1 MTVYVVRRLA
11 ASVVVLFGVSIVVFL
26 TLKLVPGDAAYVL
39 AGPNA
44 SAEDIERVRQSLGL
58 DKPVPVQYA
67 TWLGR
72 ALQGD
77 LGRSLE
83 LHEPVLNLVLSRY
96 GNTLLLAVAAMVFA
110 GVTGILA
117 GTLAALR
124 PHTLLDR
131 LVMLVTLTANSTP
144 SFWLGLV
151 LILIFSL
158 TLHWLPSSGMDSAR
172 GDGGTFDVLQH
183 LVLPAVTLGAISS
196 ALIARMTRAS
206 LLEVLTQEYVLVARA
221 KGLREGLLV
230 RRHALKNALLP
241 VLTILGLQMGS
252 LLGGAVI
259 TETIFSWPGIGFQL
273 YRGIALRDVPL
284 VQGAALVV
292 AISFVVI
299 NLLVDLL
306 YSYLDPRIRYTG

>member
-1 MTVYVVRRLA
+1 VTAFLVRRLA
-11 ASVVVLFGVSIVVFL
+11 ASVAVLFGVSLVVFL
-26 TLKLVPGDAAYVL
+26 TLKLIPGDAAYVL

-44 SAEDIERVRQSLGL
+44 SAQEIEAVRQSLGL
-58 DKPVPVQYA
+58 DQPVPVQYI

-72 ALQGD
+72 ALHGD

-83 LHEPVLNLVLSRY
+83 LHEPVLQLVLMRY
-96 GNTLLLAVAAMVFA
+96 VNTLILTTSAIVLATIF
-110 GVTGILA
+110 GVLA
-117 GTLAALR
+117 GTVAALH

-131 LVMLVTLTANSTP
+131 VLMLVALTANSTP
-144 SFWLGLV
+144 SFWLGLA
-151 LILIFSL
+151 LILVFSL
-158 TLHWLPSSGMDSAR
+158 GLKLLPSSGMTSAR
-172 GDGGTFDVLQH
+172 GDGGPLDVLQH
-183 LVLPAVTLGAISS
+183 LILPSITLGAISA

-206 LLEVLTQEYVLVARA
+206 LLEVLTQEYVLVARS
-221 KGLREGLLV
+221 KGLREGVLV

-241 VLTILGLQMGS
+241 VLTVIGLQMGA

-292 AISFVVI
+292 AASFVAI
-299 NLLVDLL
+299 NLVVDLL
-306 YSYLDPRIRYTG
+306 YSYLDPRIRYS

>member
-1 MTVYVVRRLA
+1 MA
-11 ASVVVLFGVSIVVFL
+11 ASIVVLLGVSIVVFL
-26 TLKLVPGDAAYVL
+26 TLKAIPGDAAYVL

-44 SAEDIERVRQSLGL
+44 SAAEIEQVRQALGL
-58 DKPVPVQYA
+58 DRPVPVQYA
-67 TWLGR
+67 AWLSR

-83 LHEPVLNLVLSRY
+83 LHEPVLTLVLSRY
-96 GNTLLLAVAAMVFA
+96 GNTLILAVAAMAFA
-110 GVTGILA
+110 GSVGILA

-124 PHTLLDR
+124 PHSLLDR
-131 LVMLVTLTANSTP
+131 GVMLITLVANSTP

-151 LILIFSL
+151 LILVFSL
-158 TLHWLPSSGMDSAR
+158 TLRLLPSSGMSSAR
-172 GDGGTFDVLQH
+172 GDGGPLDLARH
-183 LVLPAVTLGAISS
+183 LILPAVTLGAISA

-206 LLEVLTQEYVLVARA
+206 LLEVLSQEYVLVARA
-221 KGLREGLLV
+221 KGLRERLLV

-241 VLTILGLQMGS
+241 VLTVIGLQMGA

-259 TETIFSWPGIGFQL
+259 TETIFSWPGIGLQL

-292 AISFVVI
+292 ATNFVLI
-299 NLLVDLL
+299 NLAVDLL
-306 YSYLDPRIRYTG
+306 YAYLDPRIRYT

>member
-1 MTVYVVRRLA
+1 MTAFLARRLA
-11 ASVVVLFGVSIVVFL
+11 ASVVVLFGVSLVVFG

-44 SAEDIERVRQSLGL
+44 SAVEIEQVRQSLGL
-58 DKPVPVQYA
+58 DRPVPIQYI

-72 ALQGD
+72 AVQGD

-83 LHEPVLNLVLSRY
+83 LHEPVLQLVLSRY
-96 GNTLLLAVAAMVFA
+96 GNTLILASCAMLFA
-110 GVTGILA
+110 GVFGIFA

-124 PHTLLDR
+124 PHTWLDR
-131 LVMLVTLTANSTP
+131 AVMLVTLTANSTP

-151 LILIFSL
+151 LILVFSL
-158 TLHWLPSSGMDSAR
+158 GLRWLPSSGMVSAR
-172 GDGGTFDVLQH
+172 GDGGLLDVAQH
-183 LVLPAVTLGAISS
+183 LVLPSITLGAISA

-206 LLEVLTQEYVLVARA
+206 LLEVLSQEYVLVARA
-221 KGLREGLLV
+221 KGLRESLLV

-241 VLTILGLQMGS
+241 VLTVFGLQMGA

-259 TETIFSWPGIGFQL
+259 TETIFSWPGVGLQL

-284 VQGAALVV
+284 VQGAALIV
-292 AISFVVI
+292 AASFVVI
-299 NLLVDLL
+299 NLLVDVL
-306 YSYLDPRIRYTG
+306 YSYLDPRIRYT

>member
-1 MTVYVVRRLA
+1 MTAFLVRRLA
-11 ASVVVLFGVSIVVFL
+11 ASVVVLFGVSIVVFG
-26 TLKLVPGDAAYVL
+26 TLKFVPGDAAYVL

-44 SAEDIERVRQSLGL
+44 SAAEIEQVRQTLGL
-58 DKPVPVQYA
+58 DRPVPVQYV

-83 LHEPVLNLVLSRY
+83 LHEPVLQLVLSRY
-96 GNTLLLAVAAMVFA
+96 SNTLILASCAMLFA
-110 GVTGILA
+110 GVTGVLA
-117 GTLAALR
+117 GMLAALR
-124 PHTLLDR
+124 PHTWLDR

-151 LILIFSL
+151 LILVFSL
-158 TLHWLPSSGMDSAR
+158 GLRWLPASGMVSAR
-172 GDGGTFDVLQH
+172 GDGGPLDVAQH
-183 LVLPAVTLGAISS
+183 LVLPAITLGAISA

-206 LLEVLTQEYVLVARA
+206 LLEVLAQEYVLVARA
-221 KGLREGLLV
+221 KGLHERLLV

-241 VLTILGLQMGS
+241 VLTVVGLQMGA

-259 TETIFSWPGIGFQL
+259 TETIFSWPGIGLQL

-292 AISFVVI
+292 ATSFVVI
-299 NLLVDLL
+299 NLLVDIL
-306 YSYLDPRIRYTG
+306 YSYLDPRIRYT

>member
-1 MTVYVVRRLA
+1 VTTFIARRLA
-11 ASVVVLFGVSIVVFL
+11 AAVVVLFGVSIVVFL

-58 DKPVPVQYA
+58 DRPVPIQYV

-83 LHEPVLNLVLSRY
+83 LHEPVLGLVVSRY
-96 GNTLLLAVAAMVFA
+96 GNTLLLALAAMLFA
-110 GVTGILA
+110 GTTGILA
-117 GTLAALR
+117 GTVAALR

-131 LVMLVTLTANSTP
+131 VVMLVTLTANSTP

-151 LILIFSL
+151 LILVFSL
-158 TLHWLPSSGMDSAR
+158 GLHVLPSSGMVSAR
-172 GDGGTFDVLQH
+172 GDGGLLDVAQH
-183 LVLPAVTLGAISS
+183 LVLPAITLGAISS

-206 LLEVLTQEYVLVARA
+206 LLEVLHQEYVLVARA

-241 VLTILGLQMGS
+241 VLTVMGLQMGS

-259 TETIFSWPGIGFQL
+259 TETIFTWPGIGLQL

-284 VQGAALVV
+284 VQGAALVI
-292 AISFVVI
+292 ATSFVLI

-306 YSYLDPRIRYTG
+306 YSFLDPRIRYT

>member
-1 MTVYVVRRLA
+1 MTAFLVRRLA
-11 ASVVVLFGVSIVVFL
+11 ASVVVLFGVSVVIFL
-26 TLKLVPGDAAYVL
+26 TLKLIPGDAAYVL

-44 SAEDIERVRQSLGL
+44 SAQEIEAVRQSLGL
-58 DKPVPVQYA
+58 DQPVPVQYA

-72 ALQGD
+72 ALRGD

-83 LHEPVLNLVLSRY
+83 LHEPVLQLVIARY
-96 GNTLLLAVAAMVFA
+96 ANTLILAVTAMLFAAVF
-110 GVTGILA
+110 GILA
-117 GTLAALR
+117 GTLAALHA
-124 PHTLLDR
+124 HTVIDRVLMLLA
-131 LVMLVTLTANSTP
+131 LTANSTP
-144 SFWLGLV
+144 SFWLGLA
-151 LILIFSL
+151 LILVFSL
-158 TLHWLPSSGMDSAR
+158 GLRLLPSSGMVSAR
-172 GDGGTFDVLQH
+172 GDGGPLDVIEH
-183 LVLPAVTLGAISS
+183 LILPSVTLGAISA

-221 KGLREGLLV
+221 KGLRESLLV

-241 VLTILGLQMGS
+241 VLTVIGLQMGA

-259 TETIFSWPGIGFQL
+259 TETIFSWPGIGLQL

-292 AISFVVI
+292 AASFVVI

-306 YSYLDPRIRYTG
+306 YSYLDPRIRYS

>member
-1 MTVYVVRRLA
+1 MTAYLVRRLA
-11 ASVVVLFGVSIVVFL
+11 ASIVVLFGVSIVVFL

-58 DKPVPVQYA
+58 DKPVPVQYV

-96 GNTLLLAVAAMVFA
+96 GNTLLLAVAAMLFA
-110 GVTGILA
+110 GLTGILA

-144 SFWLGLV
+144 SFWLGLL
-151 LILIFSL
+151 LILVFSL

-172 GDGGTFDVLQH
+172 GDGGPFDVLQH

-230 RRHALKNALLP
+230 RRHARKNALLP

-259 TETIFSWPGIGFQL
+259 TETIFSWPGIGLQL

-292 AISFVVI
+292 AVSFVVI
-299 NLLVDLL
+299 NLLVDLV
-306 YSYLDPRIRYTG
+306 YSYLDPRIRYT

>member
-58 DKPVPVQYA
+58 DKPVPVQYV

-96 GNTLLLAVAAMVFA
+96 GNTLLLAVAAMIFA

-151 LILIFSL
+151 LILVFSL

-292 AISFVVI
+292 AVSFVVI

>member
-1 MTVYVVRRLA
+1 VIAFVTRRLA
-11 ASVVVLFGVSIVVFL
+11 ASVLVLFGVSLVVFL
-26 TLKLVPGDAAYVL
+26 TLKMIPGDAAFVL

-44 SAEDIERVRQSLGL
+44 SAQEIEVVRQSLGL
-58 DKPVPVQYA
+58 DQPVPVQYL

-72 ALQGD
+72 ALHGD

-83 LHEPVLNLVLSRY
+83 LHEPVLQLVTARFA
-96 GNTLLLAVAAMVFA
+96 NTLLLVTSAMVVAAVI
-110 GVTGILA
+110 GILA
-117 GTLAALR
+117 GTFAALHA
-124 PHTLLDR
+124 HTALDR
-131 LVMLVTLTANSTP
+131 SLMLLALTANSTP

-151 LILIFSL
+151 LILVFSL
-158 TLHWLPSSGMDSAR
+158 GLKLLPSSGMVSAR
-172 GDGGTFDVLQH
+172 GDGGPLDVLQH
-183 LVLPAVTLGAISS
+183 LILPSITLGAISA

-221 KGLREGLLV
+221 KGLRESLLV

-241 VLTILGLQMGS
+241 VLTVIGLQMGA

-284 VQGAALVV
+284 VQGATLVV
-292 AISFVVI
+292 AASFVLI
-299 NLLVDLL
+299 NLVVDLL
-306 YSYLDPRIRYTG
+306 YSYLDPRIRYS

>member
-1 MTVYVVRRLA
+1 MTAYLVRRLA
-11 ASVVVLFGVSIVVFL
+11 ASIIVLFGVSIVVFL

-58 DKPVPVQYA
+58 DKPVPVQYV

-110 GVTGILA
+110 GTTGILA

-151 LILIFSL
+151 LILVFSL

-292 AISFVVI
+292 AVSFVVI

-306 YSYLDPRIRYTG
+306 YSYLDPRIRYT

>member
-1 MTVYVVRRLA
+1 MLFA
-11 ASVVVLFGVSIVVFL
+11 ALF
-26 TLKLVPGDAAYVL
+26 
-39 AGPNA
+39 
-44 SAEDIERVRQSLGL
+44 
-58 DKPVPVQYA
+58 
-67 TWLGR
+67 
-72 ALQGD
+72 
-77 LGRSLE
+77 
-83 LHEPVLNLVLSRY
+83 
-96 GNTLLLAVAAMVFA
+96 
-110 GVTGILA
+110 GILA
-117 GTLAALR
+117 GTFAALHA
-124 PHTLLDR
+124 HTLVDR
-131 LVMLVTLTANSTP
+131 ALMLLALTANSTP
-144 SFWLGLV
+144 SFWLGLA

-158 TLHWLPSSGMDSAR
+158 GLRVLPSSGMVSAR
-172 GDGGTFDVLQH
+172 GDGGPLDLLQH
-183 LVLPAVTLGAISS
+183 LILPSVTLGAISA

-284 VQGAALVV
+284 VQGAALIV
-292 AISFVVI
+292 AVSFVVI

-306 YSYLDPRIRYTG
+306 YSYLDPRIRYT

>member
-58 DKPVPVQYA
+58 DKPVPVQYV

-110 GVTGILA
+110 GVTGIFA

-151 LILIFSL
+151 LILVFSL

-172 GDGGTFDVLQH
+172 GDGGTFDALQH

-292 AISFVVI
+292 AVSFVVI

-306 YSYLDPRIRYTG
+306 YSYLDPRIRYT

>member
-1 MTVYVVRRLA
+1 MTAFLIRRLL
-11 ASVVVLFGVSIVVFL
+11 ASLVVLFGVSLVVFG

-44 SAEDIERVRQSLGL
+44 SAAEIEQVRISLGL
-58 DKPVPVQYA
+58 DRPVPVQYV

-83 LHEPVLNLVLSRY
+83 LHEPVLQLVLARY
-96 GNTLLLAVAAMVFA
+96 GNTLILACCAMLFA
-110 GVTGILA
+110 CAVGVLA
-117 GTLAALR
+117 GTVAALR
-124 PHTLLDR
+124 QHTWLDR
-131 LVMLVTLTANSTP
+131 VVMLVTLTANSTP

-151 LILIFSL
+151 LILVFSL
-158 TLHWLPSSGMDSAR
+158 GLRVLPASGMVSAR
-172 GDGGTFDVLQH
+172 GDGGVLDVAQH
-183 LVLPAVTLGAISS
+183 LVLPAVTLGAISA

-206 LLEVLTQEYVLVARA
+206 LLEVLSQEYVLVARA

-241 VLTILGLQMGS
+241 VLTVVGLQMGS

-259 TETIFSWPGIGFQL
+259 TETIFSWPGIGLQL

-292 AISFVVI
+292 AASFVLI
-299 NLLVDLL
+299 NLLVDVL
-306 YSYLDPRIRYTG
+306 YSYLDPRIRYT

>member
-1 MTVYVVRRLA
+1 MTAFLVRRLA
-11 ASVVVLFGVSIVVFL
+11 ASIVVLFGVSLVVFL
-26 TLKLVPGDAAYVL
+26 TLKMIPGDAAYVL

-44 SAEDIERVRQSLGL
+44 SAQEIEAVRESLGL
-58 DKPVPVQYA
+58 NQPVPVQYV

-72 ALQGD
+72 ALHGD

-83 LHEPVLNLVLSRY
+83 LHEPVLQLVLSRY
-96 GNTLLLAVAAMVFA
+96 ANTLILATSAMVIA
-110 GVTGILA
+110 GVVGILA
-117 GTLAALR
+117 GTLAALH
-124 PHTLLDR
+124 PHTLIDR
-131 LVMLVTLTANSTP
+131 ALMVLTLTANSTP

-151 LILIFSL
+151 LILVFSL
-158 TLHWLPSSGMDSAR
+158 GLRWLPSSGMVSAR
-172 GDGGTFDVLQH
+172 GDGGVLDVLQH
-183 LVLPAVTLGAISS
+183 LVLPSVTLGAISA

-221 KGLREGLLV
+221 KGLRESLLV

-241 VLTILGLQMGS
+241 VLTVMALQMGA

-284 VQGAALVV
+284 VQGAALIV
-292 AISFVVI
+292 AASFVLI
-299 NLLVDLL
+299 NLVVDLL
-306 YSYLDPRIRYTG
+306 YSFLDPRIRYR

>member
-1 MTVYVVRRLA
+1 MTGYLVRRVA

-58 DKPVPVQYA
+58 DKPVPVQYV

-151 LILIFSL
+151 LILVFSL

-292 AISFVVI
+292 AASFVLI
-299 NLLVDLL
+299 NLVVDLL
-306 YSYLDPRIRYTG
+306 YSYLDPRIRYS

>member
-1 MTVYVVRRLA
+1 
-11 ASVVVLFGVSIVVFL
+11 VLFGVSIVVFL

-58 DKPVPVQYA
+58 DKPVPVQYV

-110 GVTGILA
+110 GTTGILA

-151 LILIFSL
+151 LILVFSL

-292 AISFVVI
+292 AVSFVVI

-306 YSYLDPRIRYTG
+306 YSYLDPRIRYT

>member
-1 MTVYVVRRLA
+1 MTTFVIRRLA
-11 ASVVVLFGVSIVVFL
+11 ASIVVLFGVSVVVFL
-26 TLKLVPGDAAYVL
+26 TLKLIPGDAAYVL

-44 SAEDIERVRQSLGL
+44 SAQEIEAVRQSLGL
-58 DKPVPVQYA
+58 DRPVPVQYV

-72 ALQGD
+72 ALRGD

-83 LHEPVLNLVLSRY
+83 LHEPVLGLVISRY
-96 GNTLLLAVAAMVFA
+96 GNTLILAASAIVFA
-110 GVTGILA
+110 SLSGVLL
-117 GTLAALR
+117 GTVAALR
-124 PHTLLDR
+124 PHTFLDR
-131 LVMLVTLTANSTP
+131 IVMLVALTANSTP
-144 SFWLGLV
+144 SFWLGLT
-151 LILIFSL
+151 LILVFAL
-158 TLHWLPSSGMDSAR
+158 GLHVLPSSGMVSAR
-172 GDGGTFDVLQH
+172 GDGGVLDVLQH
-183 LVLPAVTLGAISS
+183 LVLPSVTLGAISA

-241 VLTILGLQMGS
+241 VLTVVGLQMGS

-259 TETIFSWPGIGFQL
+259 TETIFSWPGIGLQL

-292 AISFVVI
+292 ALSFVLI

-306 YSYLDPRIRYTG
+306 YSYLDPRIRYS

>member
-1 MTVYVVRRLA
+1 VTAFVLRRMA
-11 ASVVVLFGVSIVVFL
+11 ASVMVLFGVSVVVFG
-26 TLKLVPGDAAYVL
+26 TLKLIPGDAAYVL

-44 SAEDIERVRQSLGL
+44 SAQEIELVRQSLGL
-58 DKPVPVQYA
+58 DQPVPVQYV
-67 TWLGR
+67 TWLAR
-72 ALQGD
+72 ALHGD

-83 LHEPVLNLVLSRY
+83 LNEPVLPLVLSRY
-96 GNTLLLAVAAMVFA
+96 ANTLVLATSAMLFASLA
-110 GVTGILA
+110 GVLA
-117 GTLAALR
+117 GAVAALR
-124 PHTLLDR
+124 PHTLVDR
-131 LVMLVTLTANSTP
+131 VVMLVALTANSTP

-151 LILIFSL
+151 LILVFSL
-158 TLHWLPSSGMDSAR
+158 ALRLLPSSGMVSAR
-172 GDGGTFDVLQH
+172 GDGGVVDVLQH
-183 LVLPAVTLGAISS
+183 LVLPSVTLGAISA

-221 KGLREGLLV
+221 KGLGEQLLV

-241 VLTILGLQMGS
+241 VLTVVGLQMGS

-259 TETIFSWPGIGFQL
+259 TEAIFTWPGIGLQL

-292 AISFVVI
+292 ATSFVLI

-306 YSYLDPRIRYTG
+306 YSYLDPRIRYG

>member
-1 MTVYVVRRLA
+1 LTTFVIRRLA
-11 ASVVVLFGVSIVVFL
+11 ASLVVLFGVSVVVFL
-26 TLKLVPGDAAYVL
+26 TLKLIPGDAAYVL

-44 SAEDIERVRQSLGL
+44 SAQEIEVVRQSLGL
-58 DKPVPVQYA
+58 DRPVPVQYF
-67 TWLGR
+67 TWLRR

-83 LHEPVLNLVLSRY
+83 LHEPVLGLVLARY
-96 GNTLLLAVAAMVFA
+96 GNTLILAASAMVFA
-110 GVTGILA
+110 GVTGVLL

-124 PHTLLDR
+124 PHTLVDR
-131 LVMLVTLTANSTP
+131 VVMLVALTANSTP
-144 SFWLGLV
+144 SFWLGLT
-151 LILIFSL
+151 LILVFAL
-158 TLHWLPSSGMDSAR
+158 GLHVLPSSGMVSAR
-172 GDGGTFDVLQH
+172 GDGGILDVLHH
-183 LVLPAVTLGAISS
+183 LVLPSVTLGAISA

-221 KGLREGLLV
+221 KGLRERLVV

-241 VLTILGLQMGS
+241 VLTVVGLQMGS

-259 TETIFSWPGIGFQL
+259 TETIFSWPGIGLQL

-292 AISFVVI
+292 AMSFVLI
-299 NLLVDLL
+299 NLLVDVL
-306 YSYLDPRIRYTG
+306 YSYLDPRIRYS

>member
-1 MTVYVVRRLA
+1 MTAFLVRRLA
-11 ASVVVLFGVSIVVFL
+11 ASVVVLFGVSLVVFG

-44 SAEDIERVRQSLGL
+44 SAAEIEQVRQALGL
-58 DKPVPVQYA
+58 DRPVPVQYV

-83 LHEPVLNLVLSRY
+83 LHEPVLQLVLSRY
-96 GNTLLLAVAAMVFA
+96 GNTLVLACCAMLFA
-110 GVTGILA
+110 GAVGLLT

-124 PHTLLDR
+124 PHTWLDR
-131 LVMLVTLTANSTP
+131 VVMLVTLTANSTP

-151 LILIFSL
+151 LILVFAL
-158 TLHWLPSSGMDSAR
+158 GLRWFPASGMVSAR
-172 GDGGTFDVLQH
+172 GDGGLLDVAQH
-183 LVLPAVTLGAISS
+183 LVLPSITLGAISA

-206 LLEVLTQEYVLVARA
+206 LLEVLSQEYVLVARA
-221 KGLREGLLV
+221 KGLRENVLV

-241 VLTILGLQMGS
+241 VLTVFGLQMGA

-259 TETIFSWPGIGFQL
+259 TETIFSWPGIGLQL

-284 VQGAALVV
+284 VQGAALVI
-292 AISFVVI
+292 AASFVVI
-299 NLLVDLL
+299 NLLVDVL
-306 YSYLDPRIRYTG
+306 YSYLDPRIRYT